1 MSSLGMASLAS
12 ACLASVGTT
21 VSRQPIPVP
30 QWNVRLPPSVSSM
43 PPAWLVVPASL
54 ATPAAQPLLAQR
66 LTCVPVLNVS
76 MATVP
81 TMVPTSPAPVHLAG
95 KEPPAR
101 RMWQSVPPT
110 PASTAALALNWSAAS
125 PAAALLVGLG
135 SPATRTLMSVSV
147 ILAGEFDQSIHHL
160 LLDSDSLPSG
170 MGCVVTLLA
179 PTSVLATPVG
189 AAKTA
194 T

>member
-21 VSRQPIPVP
+21 VSRQPTPVP

-101 RMWQSVPPT
+101 RTWQSVPPT

-125 PAAALLVGLG
+125 PAAALLVGLD
-135 SPATRTLMSVSV
+135 SPATRTLMSVPV
-147 ILAGEFDQSIHHL
+147 ILAGDFDQSIHHL